1 MKTHIHQRDNGHI
14 LVCALCTIVIV
25 SLVGANVLVN
35 CITHYNV
42 TAKQLKG
49 WKEALYAAEA
59 GGDAG
64 FDEVRK
70 ALNPISLPFTTDGWA
85 AAPSPAPTPGPAWT
99 KTISGFGQE
108 GNLSTT
114 VTIDKLFDTTGT
126 IPSSTPYY
134 RIRAV
139 GTARLFGLPRVGLS
153 DQFFAGGPN
162 FVANSASRGV
172 GDTLLQDRF

>member
-1 MKTHIHQRDNGHI
+1 AGNEMKIQIHHRCDGHI
-14 LVCALCTIVIV
+14 LVCALCTILIV
-25 SLVGANVLVN
+25 SLFGANVLVN

-85 AAPSPAPTPGPAWT
+85 AAPSPAPPP
-99 KTISGFGQE
+99 
-108 GNLSTT
+108 
-114 VTIDKLFDTTGT
+114 
-126 IPSSTPYY
+126 
-134 RIRAV
+134 RA
-139 GTARLFGLPRVGLS
+139 PRRKNH
-153 DQFFAGGPN
+153 QA
-162 FVANSASRGV
+162 
-172 GDTLLQDRF
+172 

>member
-1 MKTHIHQRDNGHI
+1 MKTRIHQQNNGNV
-14 LVCALCTIVIV
+14 LLCALCTILIV
-25 SLVGANVLVN
+25 SLIGANVLVN
-35 CITHYNV
+35 CTRNYNV

-70 ALNPISLPFTTDGWA
+70 ALNPSSLPFTTDGWT

-99 KTISGFGQE
+99 KTISGFGQ
-108 GNLSTT
+108 GGSLSTT

-126 IPSSTPYY
+126 IPTPFY
-134 RIRAV
+134 RI
-139 GTARLFGLPRVGLS
+139 
-153 DQFFAGGPN
+153 
-162 FVANSASRGV
+162 
-172 GDTLLQDRF
+172 

>member
-1 MKTHIHQRDNGHI
+1 MKIQIHQRDNGHI

-25 SLVGANVLVN
+25 SLIGANVLVN

-64 FDEVRK
+64 FNEVRK

-85 AAPSPAPTPGPAWT
+85 AAPSPATTPVPAWT
-99 KTISGFGQE
+99 KNISGFGEQ
-108 GNLSTT
+108 GNLYTT
-114 VTIDKLFDTTGT
+114 LTIYKHFYTTE
-126 IPSSTPYY
+126 
-134 RIRAV
+134 
-139 GTARLFGLPRVGLS
+139 
-153 DQFFAGGPN
+153 
-162 FVANSASRGV
+162 
-172 GDTLLQDRF
+172 

>member
-1 MKTHIHQRDNGHI
+1 MKTQSHQRDNGNI

-25 SLVGANVLVN
+25 SLIGANVLVN

-85 AAPSPAPTPGPAWT
+85 AAPSPAPPLGPAGP
-99 KTISGFGQE
+99 KTTSGSGQDATFT
-108 GNLSTT
+108 TT
-114 VTIDKLFDTTGT
+114 VTLDKPF
-126 IPSSTPYY
+126 
-134 RIRAV
+134 
-139 GTARLFGLPRVGLS
+139 
-153 DQFFAGGPN
+153 
-162 FVANSASRGV
+162 
-172 GDTLLQDRF
+172 

>member
-1 MKTHIHQRDNGHI
+1 MKMQIQHSNSGNVLI
-14 LVCALCTIVIV
+14 CALCTIVIV
-25 SLVGANVLVN
+25 SLIGANVLISSAN
-35 CITHYNV
+35 HYNV

-64 FDEVRK
+64 FDVVRK
-70 ALNPISLPFTTDGWA
+70 ALNPLSLPFTTDGWA

-114 VTIDKLFDTTGT
+114 VTIDKLF
-126 IPSSTPYY
+126 
-134 RIRAV
+134 
-139 GTARLFGLPRVGLS
+139 
-153 DQFFAGGPN
+153 
-162 FVANSASRGV
+162 
-172 GDTLLQDRF
+172 